1 MTEEQYKRKC
11 NALFEKAKN
20 VGVELSFHP
29 ENFDRERLNCLW
41 YGGELAVI
49 KVSDLFSV
57 ELNVYGDVYA
67 ELTDKSGSQLA
78 YVKDKGNTGRFYDEM
93 SAYIKDDQEL
103 LLALDDG
110 RLKLDYNNW
119 VEYDGVIKS
128 NVTDER
134 GTFIDLGIICDNI
147 LDDDILNA
155 IEQALDS
162 IDTIKEEIK
171 SVAESNYGIKVGA
184 V

>member
-1 MTEEQYKRKC
+1 MTQEQYKRKC
-11 NALFEKAKN
+11 DALFEKAKGI
-20 VGVELSFHP
+20 GVELSFHP
-29 ENFDRERLNCLW
+29 ENFDSDRLNCLW

-49 KVSDLFSV
+49 KVTDLFSV
-57 ELNVYGDVYA
+57 ELNICGDVYA

-93 SAYIKDDQEL
+93 SSYIKDDGEL

-128 NVTDER
+128 NIADER
-134 GTFIDLGIICDNI
+134 GIFIDLGIICDNI

-155 IEQALDS
+155 IMQALDLLE
-162 IDTIKEEIK
+162 TIKEEIK
-171 SVAESNYGIKVGA
+171 SVAESDYGIKVGA